1 MCNKDIIGLHW
12 VWASDFLV
20 DADYCY
26 QFQTTIANQ
35 VSFFFYRLVKFLP
48 FLDLN
53 CINMVQI
60 YYEIH

>member
-20 DADYCY
+20 DADYCF
-26 QFQTTIANQ
+26 QFQTTIA
-35 VSFFFYRLVKFLP
+35 FHFFYRLVKFLP

-53 CINMVQI
+53 CINMAQM